1 MRTNLLLSKIAFM
14 IGFILTVSSA
24 SGQIGQIRNSLT
36 SISYSNTNYS
46 NSNKSYFKFKLPEN
60 SKKKINGSIKIE
72 NNKDDLYLNPTSQKQ
87 LDIYKKN
94 IQKASK

>member
-14 IGFILTVSSA
+14 ISFILTVSSA
-24 SGQIGQIRNSLT
+24 SGQIGQNRNSLT
-36 SISYSNTNYS
+36 SISYSKTNYS
-46 NSNKSYFKFKLPEN
+46 NNKSTFNFNLPEN
-60 SKKKINGSIKIE
+60 SKKRINGSIKIE
-72 NNKDDLYLNPTSQKQ
+72 NKKDYLYLNPTSQKQ